1 MYDVVIGFHYLI
13 SSVFLI
19 IAVVLITWAVRGWV
33 RSLEFTPAFSKLSY
47 YFNLL
52 LYIQLFTGVFLY
64 FFLKNEVEISGISLE
79 QAINQS
85 NIKFWV
91 IEHVSLM
98 LFALLISQ
106 IGRLFIKQIS
116 SGRSKYRAASFYYG
130 ISFIAVIVSAMMAIF
145 R

>member
-19 IAVVLITWAVRGWV
+19 IAVVLIIWAVRGWV
-33 RSLEFTPAFSKLSY
+33 NTYDFSSKFSRLSY

-52 LYIQLFTGVFLY
+52 LYLQFFTGIFLY
-64 FFLKNEVEISGISLE
+64 FFLKSEIETGGISLE
-79 QAINQS
+79 QAIDQS
-85 NIKFWV
+85 NIKFWG

-106 IGRLFIKQIS
+106 IGRFFIKQIS
-116 SGRSKYRAASFYYG
+116 SDRGKYRAATFYYG
-130 ISFIAVIVSAMMAIF
+130 ISFIVVIISALMAIF

>member
-19 IAVVLITWAVRGWV
+19 IAVVLIIWAVRGWV
-33 RSLEFTPAFSKLSY
+33 NSRDFSPVFSRLSY
-47 YFNLL
+47 FFNLL
-52 LYIQLFTGVFLY
+52 LYLQFFTGVFLY
-64 FFLKNEVEISGISLE
+64 FFLKSEIEADGVSLE
-79 QAINQS
+79 QAIDQS

-106 IGRLFIKQIS
+106 IGRLFIRQIS
-116 SGRSKYRAASFYYG
+116 SDRLKYRAASFYYG
-130 ISFIAVIVSAMMAIF
+130 ISFIVVIISAFMAIF
-145 R
+145 K